1 MLMRNTLPSS
11 SCRFA
16 AGIDVSPYEVR
27 LVIAGRARRDEWPV
41 VVEWM
46 GAAPLAAGVMSGAHL
61 VDRAAVSAALSLL
74 CARCASQRA
83 MRAMPCAMAIPSAA
97 VIAGGDGNPH
107 MQPRVEAA
115 AAAGIAIAFV
125 ENESDAALRALVHAA
140 QRTLRP
146 GAHFAA
152 VWAGYDGIH
161 GWRVVEGAV
170 RASIRFPGGVH
181 ADLDSAFRV
190 LAGSEGLDRVLVGG
204 DLTLLQR
211 VGVALADIGECLG
224 CCVVPFEC
232 TSLRASDAVLGHYA
246 DPRRAAA
253 FAVAFGLALH
263 GVSE

>member
-1 MLMRNTLPSS
+1 MLMRNTLPSPG
-11 SCRFA
+11 CRFA
-16 AGIDVSPYEVR
+16 AGIDVTPHEVR
-27 LVIAGRARRDEWPV
+27 LVIAGRARRDKWPV

-46 GAAPLAAGVMSGAHL
+46 GAVPLAAGVMSGAHV

-74 CARCASQRA
+74 CARCPSQRA
-83 MRAMPCAMAIPSAA
+83 LRAMPCAMAIPSAEVVA
-97 VIAGGDGNPH
+97 SGHCHPH
-107 MQPRVEAA
+107 MRARVEAA
-115 AAAGIAIAFV
+115 AAAGIALAFV
-125 ENESDAALRALVHAA
+125 DNEPDAALRALVHAA

-161 GWRVVEGAV
+161 GWRIVDGAM

-181 ADLDSAFRV
+181 ADLDSAFRI
-190 LAGSEGLDRVLVGG
+190 LAGNEGLERVLVGG

-211 VGVALADIGECLG
+211 VGLALADIGECLG
-224 CCVVPFEC
+224 CSVAPFEC
-232 TSLRASDAVLGHYA
+232 TSFRASDAVLGNYA

-263 GVSE
+263 RVSE